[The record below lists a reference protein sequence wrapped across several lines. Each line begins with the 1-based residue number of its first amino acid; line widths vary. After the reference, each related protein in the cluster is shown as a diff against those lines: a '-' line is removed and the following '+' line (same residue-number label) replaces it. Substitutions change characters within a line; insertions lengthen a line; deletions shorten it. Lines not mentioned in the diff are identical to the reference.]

1 MRVFKMLIYKTE
13 QSPPKRHLVE
23 MLIISIT
30 RIVLILRIGIGRAI
44 DDESNFNNA
53 QHIQL
58 ANSY

>member
-1 MRVFKMLIYKTE
+1 MLIYKTE